1 MPESKRGVVLGAA
14 AFLLWGVAALY
25 WPLLSSSEPSEIL
38 AHRMVWALLA
48 MCVVLLVTRRGWSW
62 FPSVL
67 RSPRR
72 LLPVAAAA
80 VLISVNWWGFIYAVS
95 TEQTLQASLAYFINP
110 LMSVCLGVMLF
121 SERLRT
127 LQWVAVGLG
136 VLAVAVMTVAYG
148 VAPWLS
154 LLMASSFAAYG
165 AVKKYVD
172 LDGVQSLTIETLV
185 MFLPAL
191 GFVVHLE
198 ATGAGTA
205 FSVSAGHTALL
216 VGGGFVTALP
226 LLLFGVAARQVP
238 LSVIGILQYI
248 APVIMFFVGW
258 LVQGEDMPPARW
270 LGFALV
276 WLALCVFVV
285 DQVRDVRSRPRP
297 RASDRDGEQTEE
309 QPEEQPGKQP
319 EEPTGKQDGGPDDQ
333 RRRELG
339 SPRKPLPGGPA
350 RPEPAD

>member
-1 MPESKRGVVLGAA
+1 MPESKRGVVLGAT

-110 LMSVCLGVMLF
+110 LMSVCLGVLLF
-121 SERLRT
+121 SERLRA

-148 VAPWLS
+148 VTPWLA
-154 LLMASSFAAYG
+154 LLMAATFAAYG

-172 LDGVQSLTIETLV
+172 LDGVRSLTVETMV

-198 ATGAGTA
+198 ATGAGTV
-205 FSVSAGHTALL
+205 FSVSPGHTALL
-216 VGGGFVTALP
+216 VGSGFVTALP

-258 LVQGEDMPPARW
+258 LVQGEEMPPARW

-276 WLALCVFVV
+276 WLALCAFVV
-285 DQVRDVRSRPRP
+285 DQVRDARSRS
-297 RASDRDGEQTEE
+297 RASARAGEQAGAGVGTEVGE
-309 QPEEQPGKQP
+309 QSGEEV
-319 EEPTGKQDGGPDDQ
+319 EEEAGTPDEQ

-339 SPRKPLPGGPA
+339 QPGKPLPGDPA
-350 RPEPAD
+350 RPESAE